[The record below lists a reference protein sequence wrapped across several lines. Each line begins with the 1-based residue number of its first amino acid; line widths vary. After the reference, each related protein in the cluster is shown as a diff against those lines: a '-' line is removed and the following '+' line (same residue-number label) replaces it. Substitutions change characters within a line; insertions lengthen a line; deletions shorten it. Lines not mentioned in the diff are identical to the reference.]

1 MKDIKYYRTTTNNA
15 QVLRLI
21 DGVMQVFDIE
31 KKWVNSVVEKDGI
44 NFEMQYHTQ
53 ESFDLKNGSLHE
65 LYEKY
70 RDTNTSDLERMKLF
84 KEMLDLSNG
93 LEIPKNIE
101 RVK

>member
-1 MKDIKYYRTTTNNA
+1 
-15 QVLRLI
+15 
-21 DGVMQVFDIE
+21 
-31 KKWVNSVVEKDGI
+31 
-44 NFEMQYHTQ
+44 MQYHTQ
-53 ESFDLKNGSLHE
+53 ESFDLKNGSLYE